1 MGKECSLQL
10 AVSADASRE
19 RREGGGSLAE
29 DPDPR
34 TRQVSK
40 VSWTLAAAGEV
51 ILLIWTTC
59 RRTLSRLPG
68 QLAEALRGND
78 KNVCLSHGVLTRI

>member
-1 MGKECSLQL
+1 MEKECSLQL
-10 AVSADASRE
+10 AVSASASRE
-19 RREGGGSLAE
+19 RKEGGGSLAE

-34 TRQVSK
+34 TRQFSK
-40 VSWTLAAAGEV
+40 VSWTAAAVGEA

-59 RRTLSRLPG
+59 KRTLSWLPG
-68 QLAEALRGND
+68 QLAEPLCEDN